1 MRLAAAI
8 HEGEP
13 NILLTD
19 YLTPN
24 SRMMIHRKV
33 RDRLQEL
40 AGFLEWDTDPY
51 LVITD
56 AGRLVWMVDGY
67 TTSDAHPYSRAV
79 ERAGHRA
86 ASTTSA
92 TP

>member
-8 HEGEP
+8 DEGEP

-24 SRMMIHRKV
+24 SRMMIHRK
-33 RDRLQEL
+33 RARPRCRSWPASSQ
-40 AGFLEWDTDPY
+40 WDQDPY

-79 ERAGHRA
+79 EVPISA
-86 ASTTSA
+86 A
-92 TP
+92 